1 MARIAFLGIGNMGL
15 GMARRLIDAGHALT
29 VWNRTPVKAKPLA
42 DAGARVAASPR
53 DAAEGAEAVFSMV
66 ADDNASRAVWLGPK
80 GSTGDGV
87 LSAKTAP
94 NAFAIECSTLSHDF
108 VLDLAKQVRAKG
120 LRYIDCPVT
129 GVPAMAA
136 KGELV
141 LLVGADKA
149 ELAAAEPLLKP
160 LCTEIIHFGAVGTG
174 TVYKLLGNTMG
185 AVQIAAL
192 AEGLLIAEA
201 AGLDLKTV
209 DYAISKGAMASR
221 QVVRNSGFMTRGVHE
236 PRTFAGALRHKDAQ
250 CGLALAKKLGV
261 NVPIYEAG
269 TRAFTRQIEVGL
281 GDENES
287 RVIDAMR
294 RK

>member
-1 MARIAFLGIGNMGL
+1 MAKVAFLGIGSMGL
-15 GMARRLIDAGHALT
+15 GMARRLIDAGHQVTA
-29 VWNRTPVKAKPLA
+29 WNRTAGRTKPLQ
-42 DAGARVAASPR
+42 DAGARVAATPR
-53 DAAEGAEAVFSMV
+53 EAAEGAEAVFSMV
-66 ADDNASRAVWLGPK
+66 ADDNAARAVWLGK
-80 GSTGDGV
+80 DGA
-87 LSAKTAP
+87 LAAKTAP

-108 VLDLAKQVRAKG
+108 VLDLAQQVQAKG

-136 KGELV
+136 KGELM

-149 ELAAAEPLLKP
+149 DLDAAAPFLKP
-160 LCTEIIHFGAVGTG
+160 ISTEIVHFGKIGNG

-201 AGLDLKTV
+201 AGLDMRTV

-221 QVVRNSGFMTRGVHE
+221 QVVRNSGFMTKRQHE
-236 PRTFAGALRHKDAQ
+236 PKTFSGALRHKDAQ
-250 CGLALAKKLGV
+250 CGLALARKLGV
-261 NVPIYEAG
+261 KVPIYEAG
-269 TRAFTRQIEVGL
+269 TAAFTQQIKAGL

-287 RVIDAMR
+287 RVIDAL
-294 RK
+294 RKP

>member
-1 MARIAFLGIGNMGL
+1 MAKVGFLGLGNMGL
-15 GMARRLIDAGHALT
+15 GMARRLIDAGHSLT
-29 VWNRTPVKAKPLA
+29 VWNRTPAKAKPLA
-42 DAGARVAASPR
+42 DAGARIAASPR
-53 DAAEGAEAVFSMV
+53 EAAEGAEAVFGMV
-66 ADDNASRAVWLGPK
+66 ADDNASRAVWLGK
-80 GSTGDGV
+80 DGA
-87 LSAKTAP
+87 LAAKTAP

-108 VLDLAKQVRAKG
+108 VLELAPQVRAKG
-120 LRYIDCPVT
+120 MRYIDCPVT

-149 ELAAAEPLLKP
+149 ELAAAEPFLKP
-160 LCTEIIHFGAVGTG
+160 LSIEIIHFGAVGTG

-221 QVVRNSGFMTRGVHE
+221 QVVRNSGFMTKGLHE
-236 PRTFAGALRHKDAQ
+236 PKTFSGALRHKDAR

-261 NVPIYEAG
+261 AVPIYQAG
-269 TRAFTRQIEVGL
+269 TEAFTRQIDAGL

-294 RK
+294 KK

>member
-1 MARIAFLGIGNMGL
+1 MAKVAFLGIGNMGL
-15 GMARRLIDAGHALT
+15 GMARRLTDAGHRLS
-29 VWNRTPVKAKPLA
+29 VWNRTAAKAKPLA

-53 DAAEGAEAVFSMV
+53 EAAEGAEAVFGMV
-66 ADDNASRAVWLGPK
+66 ADDNASRAVWLGK
-80 GSTGDGV
+80 DGA

-94 NAFAIECSTLSHDF
+94 RAFAIECSTLSHDF
-108 VLDLAKQVRAKG
+108 VLELAKQVQAKG

-136 KGELV
+136 KGELM

-160 LCTEIIHFGAVGTG
+160 LCTEIIHFGAIGTG

-201 AGLDLKTV
+201 AGLDMKTV

-221 QVVRNSGFMTRGVHE
+221 QVVRNAGFMTKGVHE
-236 PRTFAGALRHKDAQ
+236 PRTFSGALRHKDAQ

-261 NVPIYEAG
+261 RVPIYEAG
-269 TRAFTRQIEVGL
+269 TAAFTRQIQAGL

-294 RK
+294 GK